1 MGSVELSAWHEQ
13 LDSHLLLRFQ
23 HWAREV
29 QERIRVRGVKS
40 LELEVLN
47 VASRQKRQ
55 SIRLVASGL
64 IQDSIPLGV
73 RLIELPF
80 ASTRSTPVSAV
91 QTASL
96 PKSSRFLLDIPMSG
110 IESALAQTLGGEGL
124 AEESSGVLSGTSLE
138 QRLVDWFLEPFAI
151 CLAESVAAGLDL
163 DASVVRI
170 GGKVEFDRCFPDAES
185 YLRVGF
191 QMRFRTGNAQ
201 LKSVD
206 GELAFSDVALSP
218 LIGCVLGSRGGLK
231 DRHELVAVMARS
243 TISPEDFAQIEV
255 GDVIATE
262 VDAHGEFGLEY
273 LGNRVCS
280 VVPGLLHGRKAV
292 RVVQ

>member
-1 MGSVELSAWHEQ
+1 MGSVELSAWHQQ

-29 QERIRVRGVKS
+29 QERIRERGVKS

-64 IQDSIPLGV
+64 IQDSIPMGV

-110 IESALAQTLGGEGL
+110 IEGALAQTLGGEGF

-138 QRLVDWFLEPFAI
+138 HRLVDWFLEPFAT

-163 DASVVRI
+163 DANVGRI
-170 GGKVEFDRCFPDAES
+170 GSKVEFDRYFPDAES
-185 YLRVGF
+185 YFRVGF
-191 QMRFRTGNAQ
+191 QLRFRTANAQ

-218 LIGCVLGSRGGLK
+218 LIGCVLGSRGGVK

-280 VVPGLLHGRKAV
+280 VVAGLLHGRKAV

>member
-1 MGSVELSAWHEQ
+1 MGSVELSAWHQQ

-29 QERIRVRGVKS
+29 QESIRERGVKS

-64 IQDSIPLGV
+64 IQDSIPMGV

-110 IESALAQTLGGEGL
+110 IEGALAQTLGGEGL

-138 QRLVDWFLEPFAI
+138 QRLVDWFLEPFAT

-163 DASVVRI
+163 DANVGHI
-170 GGKVEFDRCFPDAES
+170 GGKVEFDRYFPDAES
-185 YLRVGF
+185 YFRVGF

-218 LIGCVLGSRGGLK
+218 LIGCVLGSRGGVK

>member
-1 MGSVELSAWHEQ
+1 
-13 LDSHLLLRFQ
+13 
-23 HWAREV
+23 
-29 QERIRVRGVKS
+29 
-40 LELEVLN
+40 
-47 VASRQKRQ
+47 
-55 SIRLVASGL
+55 
-64 IQDSIPLGV
+64 
-73 RLIELPF
+73 
-80 ASTRSTPVSAV
+80 
-91 QTASL
+91 
-96 PKSSRFLLDIPMSG
+96 MSG
-110 IESALAQTLGGEGL
+110 IEGALAQTLGGEGL

-138 QRLVDWFLEPFAI
+138 QRLVDWFLEPFAT

-163 DASVVRI
+163 DANVGRI
-170 GGKVEFDRCFPDAES
+170 GGKVEFDRYFPDAES
-185 YLRVGF
+185 YFRVGF

-218 LIGCVLGSRGGLK
+218 LIGCVLGCRGGIK

>member
-29 QERIRVRGVKS
+29 QERIRERGVKS

-64 IQDSIPLGV
+64 IQDSIPMGV
-73 RLIELPF
+73 RLVELPF

-138 QRLVDWFLEPFAI
+138 QRLVDWFLEPFAT

-163 DASVVRI
+163 DANVGRI
-170 GGKVEFDRCFPDAES
+170 GGKVEFDRYFQDAES
-185 YLRVGF
+185 YFRVGV

-218 LIGCVLGSRGGLK
+218 LIGCVLGSKGELK

>member
-29 QERIRVRGVKS
+29 QESIRERGVKS

-55 SIRLVASGL
+55 SIRLVAFRL
-64 IQDSIPLGV
+64 IQDSIPMGV

-96 PKSSRFLLDIPMSG
+96 SKSSRFLLDIPMSG

-138 QRLVDWFLEPFAI
+138 QRLVDWFLEPFAT

-163 DASVVRI
+163 DANVGHI
-170 GGKVEFDRCFPDAES
+170 GGKVEFDRYFPDAES
-185 YLRVGF
+185 YFRVGF

-218 LIGCVLGSRGGLK
+218 LIGCVLGSKGGLK

>member
-29 QERIRVRGVKS
+29 QESIRERGVKS

-64 IQDSIPLGV
+64 IQDSIPMGV
-73 RLIELPF
+73 RLVELPF

-138 QRLVDWFLEPFAI
+138 QRLVDWFLEPFAT

-163 DASVVRI
+163 DANVGRI
-170 GGKVEFDRCFPDAES
+170 VGKVEFDRYFPDAES
-185 YLRVGF
+185 YFRVGV

-218 LIGCVLGSRGGLK
+218 LIGCVLGSKGELK

>member
-29 QERIRVRGVKS
+29 QESIRERGVKS

-47 VASRQKRQ
+47 VSSRQKRQ

-96 PKSSRFLLDIPMSG
+96 SKSSRFLLDIPMSG

-138 QRLVDWFLEPFAI
+138 QRLVDWFLEPFAT

-163 DASVVRI
+163 DANVGRI
-170 GGKVEFDRCFPDAES
+170 GGKVEFDRYFPDAES
-185 YLRVGF
+185 YFRVGF